1 MVALT
6 RAQAKRAAAA
16 ASTSTTAKATIAAAN
31 SQTPAR
37 KLGTRNHV
45 MSSRTKTSGTPG
57 AGSTQCPPKQG
68 LLASKKKT
76 PRRPATPAFTAV
88 ESSTEPIQHP
98 KTLLEVEATTHIPI
112 STETHPFAK
121 PDDAEP
127 FGPEIGWVRIGN
139 SLRRESVLPEGVMS
153 QVQARQQA
161 KLTHLADEAYQ
172 EQTTEMMQQHNL
184 TYQWY
189 DRMMTEGLQ
198 NGQGSN
204 GSVMVMGDTSDTA
217 MKDDHDLVGG
227 FNGNSSEMDCEMEIP
242 CYPAIESDTAE
253 ASSFDD
259 TMSGTE
265 SDCSNVLLL
274 EKKQLQPCP
283 PGVRYSLFSTPTEI
297 ISQY

>member
-16 ASTSTTAKATIAAAN
+16 ASTSTTAKATTAAAD
-31 SQTPAR
+31 SQTPTR

-45 MSSRTKTSGTPG
+45 ISSRTKTSGTPG
-57 AGSTQCPPKQG
+57 AGSSQCPTKQG
-68 LLASKKKT
+68 PLASKKRT
-76 PRRPATPAFTAV
+76 SRRPATPAFTAV
-88 ESSTEPIQHP
+88 ESSTEPIQHST
-98 KTLLEVEATTHIPI
+98 TLESESTTHIPI
-112 STETHPFAK
+112 PTETHPFAK

-153 QVQARQQA
+153 QIQAQQQA
-161 KLTHLADEAYQ
+161 KLTHLADEAYK

-198 NGQGSN
+198 NSQGSN
-204 GSVMVMGDTSDTA
+204 SSVMVMGDTSDTV

-242 CYPAIESDTAE
+242 CYLAIESDTAE
-253 ASSFDD
+253 ASSSDD
-259 TMSGTE
+259 TMSGAE

-297 ISQY
+297 IPQY

>member
-16 ASTSTTAKATIAAAN
+16 ASTSTTAKATTAAAD
-31 SQTPAR
+31 SQTPTR
-37 KLGTRNHV
+37 KLGLRNHV
-45 MSSRTKTSGTPG
+45 ISSRTKTSGTPG
-57 AGSTQCPPKQG
+57 AGSSQCPTKQG
-68 LLASKKKT
+68 PLAGKKKT
-76 PRRPATPAFTAV
+76 PRRPATPTFTAV

-98 KTLLEVEATTHIPI
+98 KTLESETITHIP
-112 STETHPFAK
+112 TETHPFAE

-127 FGPEIGWVRIGN
+127 FGSEIGWVRIGN

-153 QVQARQQA
+153 QIQAQQQA
-161 KLTHLADEAYQ
+161 KLTHLADEAYK

-204 GSVMVMGDTSDTA
+204 GSVMVMGDTSDIA

-227 FNGNSSEMDCEMEIP
+227 FNGNSDEKDCEMEIP
-242 CYPAIESDTAE
+242 YYLAIESDTAE

-259 TMSGTE
+259 TMSSAE
-265 SDCSNVLLL
+265 SDCFNVVLFG
-274 EKKQLQPCP
+274 KKQLQPCP
-283 PGVRYSLFSTPTEI
+283 PGVRYSLLSTPTEI
-297 ISQY
+297 IPQY